1 MSTSLYLINPACDV
15 PTYHSGDVFAAS
27 GMAAATSVADLATT
41 TVAAMAPEDVH
52 VAICDEDI
60 EPADLST
67 SADIVGLTGKVTQLG
82 RMIALAAKYRARG
95 KTVLIGGSY
104 ASLDPEALRP
114 HCDILVRGELED
126 IAGGLFNDLK
136 ERRVE
141 GGLRGGRPALTS
153 SPIPRWDL
161 YRNDRALLGCV
172 QTSRGCPYQ
181 CEFCDVIEYL
191 GRKQRFKGV
200 GQVLAELD
208 VLKASG
214 YRRILISDDN
224 FTVGPEAGQRASLG
238 ARRLEPPR
246 SGYRRLPVHD
256 TGVDRGGRGRGADP
270 DVHRRRP
277 ELRLH
282 RHRDAQR
289 GEPPRDQEDPE
300 PAQQPQSN
308 RSTCSFAT
316 GLPSAPG

>member
-1 MSTSLYLINPACDV
+1 M

-41 TVAAMAPEDVH
+41 TVAAMAPGDVH

-60 EPADLST
+60 EPADLNT

-82 RMIALAAKYRARG
+82 RMIDLAAKYRARG

-136 ERRVE
+136 ERRWKE
-141 GGLRGGRPALTS
+141 DYEGGRPALTS

-224 FTVGPEAGQRASLG
+224 FTVARKRAKELLSRSAIG
-238 ARRLEPPR
+238 TAAKRPPAA
-246 SGYRRLPVHD
+246 S
-256 TGVDRGGRGRGADP
+256 
-270 DVHRRRP
+270 
-277 ELRLH
+277 
-282 RHRDAQR
+282 
-289 GEPPRDQEDPE
+289 
-300 PAQQPQSN
+300 S
-308 RSTCSFAT
+308 S
-316 GLPSAPG
+316 